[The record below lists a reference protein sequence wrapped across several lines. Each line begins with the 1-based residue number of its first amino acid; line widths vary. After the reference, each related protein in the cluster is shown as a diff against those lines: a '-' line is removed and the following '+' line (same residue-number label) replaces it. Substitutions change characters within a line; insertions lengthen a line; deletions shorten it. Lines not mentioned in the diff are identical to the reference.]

1 LGERIDLWEN
11 MKLKSIWAKKEMVS
25 KLKKAPTEREKNLCH
40 LYVRQGNTEGA
51 PKTPPKSMTQ

>member
-1 LGERIDLWEN
+1 